1 MCKLTE
7 KYEHPNVIKYFTSFM
22 ENDHLHILMEY
33 AVKGDMY
40 KALKDQRAKKKYIA
54 EKDLWDYSYQ
64 ILRAVQY
71 LHKAGVIHRD
81 IKCLNIFL
89 SENKTIKLG
98 DMGVSKFLPHNL
110 AVQGTRVGTPLYLAP
125 ELVKGLPYDNK
136 IDMWAVG
143 CAIYHLSC
151 LEPPF

>member
-7 KYEHPNVIKYFTSFM
+7 KYEHPNIIKYFTSFM

-33 AVKGDMY
+33 AIYGDMY

-71 LHKAGVIHRD
+71 LHKVGVIHRD

-89 SENKTIKLG
+89 SENKVIKLG
-98 DMGVSKFLPHNL
+98 DMGVSKF
-110 AVQGTRVGTPLYLAP
+110 
-125 ELVKGLPYDNK
+125 
-136 IDMWAVG
+136 
-143 CAIYHLSC
+143 
-151 LEPPF
+151 